1 MTLDLNPLGIIT
13 KNCWLLVVSLFAVES
28 RKAKL
33 GRLDADVE
41 LVYEISL
48 PETYFPSV
56 PIYPRSA
63 VPVKSGLATVAS
75 VAAKV
80 IKLAAKVTG
89 NWEFELFEVELL
101 LETLLKANGKLD
113 NEERSLLKLRLACKL
128 VVISLEVEA
137 YVELCSW
144 LAEVELFEREFSA
157 LRLLFCPL
165 FFTFAVSDWLALL
178 SDLCE
183 VLVACLLDL
192 ASFSLLLA
200 KLNELSAL
208 SDSLNEW
215 LKDSD

>member
-1 MTLDLNPLGIIT
+1 M
-13 KNCWLLVVSLFAVES
+13 
-28 RKAKL
+28 
-33 GRLDADVE
+33 
-41 LVYEISL
+41 
-48 PETYFPSV
+48 
-56 PIYPRSA
+56 
-63 VPVKSGLATVAS
+63 
-75 VAAKV
+75 
-80 IKLAAKVTG
+80 KLAAKVTG
-89 NWEFELFEVELL
+89 NWEFELFEFELL

-137 YVELCSW
+137 Y
-144 LAEVELFEREFSA
+144 
-157 LRLLFCPL
+157 
-165 FFTFAVSDWLALL
+165 WLALL

-215 LKDSD
+215 LKDSDWLIDWLKDFERLWDSCVLLEAEVDLVLSSEALILKVLLSDLLPVVSDAPLLIKSETDPTTCDFGSTEVWAAYTRPFGSRAPPVAPTPRIVARPAISFR